1 MYVLKLQES
10 SSLSLRSIKYLL
22 AAIII
27 GLIFKTIEPDSIE
40 MKNGTITSI
49 PSLKL
54 VGNNWCL
61 ETVDRSENIKIH
73 HISVK
78 PKKTLHDI
86 WVKAS

>member
-1 MYVLKLQES
+1 MYVLKLQKT
-10 SSLSLRSIKYLL
+10 SSLQLCTVKFLL

-27 GLIFKTIEPDSIE
+27 GLIFKTIEPDSIV

-54 VGNNWCL
+54 VDGRWSF
-61 ETVDRSENIKIH
+61 EKVERSEKVKVNNIL
-73 HISVK
+73 VK

-86 WVKAS
+86 WLKAS